1 MAHQMHKRW
10 GEENAHPVLKTLIL
24 TTLGIS
30 LLSAFLPALQPLLAL
45 SLSGM
50 GHFFLWQP
58 LTYLLLH
65 PSPQGISFPF
75 LVHLAFNMY
84 LLWTFGSFL
93 LQRTRPSLFLTL
105 YFGSGLFSAAL
116 SLTAMLLFDQAS
128 LLAGSSSAIYA
139 LLIAWIMFNP
149 EAHLLLFFALPFK
162 AIWLVLGLI
171 GANLLIDLANAD
183 WVHFADYLGGILF
196 GYFFTLLVWKERS
209 PFSFLSRFEKT
220 LLRMLE
226 KLSHLG
232 KKKTRS
238 YRNSKIFDIQSGD
251 PVLDDEQFMDAMLSQ
266 ISLHGEH
273 SLTSEEKKRMKKI
286 SARKASEKR

>member
-1 MAHQMHKRW
+1 
-10 GEENAHPVLKTLIL
+10 
-24 TTLGIS
+24 
-30 LLSAFLPALQPLLAL
+30 
-45 SLSGM
+45 
-50 GHFFLWQP
+50 
-58 LTYLLLH
+58 
-65 PSPQGISFPF
+65 
-75 LVHLAFNMY
+75 MY